1 LLLAFLLAVALL
13 FAALLFASLLLA
25 GLLFTAG
32 LHVAGLV
39 SASILRLLASGLL
52 TTLPLAL
59 RTHAL
64 PFVGALPLIAT
75 GALLVAA
82 LALAWRLLLATLLA
96 TFRGA
101 ALAAL
106 LLL

>member
-1 LLLAFLLAVALL
+1 LLFPALLLAALL
-13 FAALLFASLLLA
+13 FPALFFASLLLA
-25 GLLFTAG
+25 ALLFTAG

-64 PFVGALPLIAT
+64 PFVGALSLIAT
-75 GALLVAA
+75 GTLLVAA

-96 TFRGA
+96 TFCGA